1 MKRLLTALLTLCL
14 LTALAPR
21 LAAQPSE
28 IIDKVISI
36 VGAEYILLSEL
47 EEQYALAAS
56 EQADLPEDARCI
68 FLDQLLTTRL
78 LLNQSK
84 LDSIEVGDD
93 EVERQLEARI
103 SRILAYMND
112 DRQQFE
118 DYYGQSVVQV
128 KERFREDLRNQL
140 LVERMR
146 GQVVNSVTVTPSEV
160 KRFFAEIPQDSLP
173 YFNSEVEIGEI
184 VYVPKANEGEMER
197 TRTKLE
203 EIRAEIVAG
212 TLPFEEAAKKF
223 SMDGSGQAGGD
234 LGWAGRG
241 RYVPE
246 FEATAYNLEPGEMS
260 EVIQTE
266 FGFHVLRLDGRRG
279 SSIRVSHILLMP
291 TVSDDDIQRGKAY
304 LDSIAHL
311 IRVDSIGFSRAVKR
325 FGDKEQQSYT
335 NDGRMVSQAT
345 GNTFFEVGDLDPG
358 IYFTIDTMKVGG
370 ISGALEYTGPRRET
384 LLRIVQLQS
393 RTKPHRAGLSQ
404 DYAKIQTAT
413 KQSKQN
419 VHLSDWIEGRLN
431 ATYIWIDPR
440 YEGCPS
446 LEKWSEDKANS
457 SANVIRVGGR

>member
-14 LTALAPR
+14 LTALMPR
-21 LAAQPSE
+21 LLAQPSE
-28 IIDKVISI
+28 IIDKVIGI

-118 DYYGQSVVQV
+118 DYYGQSVTQV

-184 VYVPKANEGEMER
+184 VYVPRANEGEVER

-246 FEATAYNLEPGEMS
+246 FEATAYNLEPGDMS

-279 SSIRVSHILLMP
+279 SSIRVS
-291 TVSDDDIQRGKAY
+291 
-304 LDSIAHL
+304 
-311 IRVDSIGFSRAVKR
+311 
-325 FGDKEQQSYT
+325 
-335 NDGRMVSQAT
+335 
-345 GNTFFEVGDLDPG
+345 
-358 IYFTIDTMKVGG
+358 
-370 ISGALEYTGPRRET
+370 
-384 LLRIVQLQS
+384 
-393 RTKPHRAGLSQ
+393 
-404 DYAKIQTAT
+404 
-413 KQSKQN
+413 
-419 VHLSDWIEGRLN
+419 
-431 ATYIWIDPR
+431 
-440 YEGCPS
+440 
-446 LEKWSEDKANS
+446 
-457 SANVIRVGGR
+457 